1 MKIRVPFLLMVTD
14 ALLKAIVVSPI
25 GEDLITKTQRG
36 GIMKKGTLFTLT
48 MFLVAALLVPI
59 AASAEKT
66 LKIGLGDP
74 IDSDQGVL
82 ALRFKDI
89 VENTSNGK
97 YKVDIFPAGQLGD
110 EQKMVKDSRRGSI
123 DGAVVAVNNITPFAK
138 SVGILTLPYMM
149 KSFDDAVKATTGE
162 LGAKWRN
169 VLIKEAGVRVLGWS
183 YSNFRVLTNSKK
195 PVKNLAD
202 LKGLKIR
209 VPKNAIMIGTWQA
222 LGAEPIPMAW
232 PETFTALQ
240 QKVVD
245 GQDNP
250 HITNYA
256 MKFYEVQNYTSECHY
271 LFSLQP
277 LVMGE
282 KFFKSLSPEDQ
293 ALFTRAGIEAQ
304 QANLLFSVT
313 KSEEARQNMIKKG
326 VEYMEIED
334 EDQWAKKAMEKVWPD
349 FYDSVGGKAE
359 VDKVL
364 KALGR

>member
-1 MKIRVPFLLMVTD
+1 MKRFIIVSLLMV
-14 ALLKAIVVSPI
+14 
-25 GEDLITKTQRG
+25 
-36 GIMKKGTLFTLT
+36 F
-48 MFLVAALLVPI
+48 VAALMLPL
-59 AASAEKT
+59 SAFAGKT

-82 ALRFKDI
+82 ALRFKEI
-89 VENTSNGK
+89 VEKTSGGN
-97 YKVDIFPAGQLGD
+97 YKIDIFPAGQLGD

-138 SVGILTLPYMM
+138 SVGILTLPYLM

-162 LGAKWRN
+162 LGDKWRD
-169 VLIKEAGVRVLGWS
+169 VLIKEAGVRVLGWA

-195 PVKNLAD
+195 PVTNLAE

-209 VPKNAIMIGTWQA
+209 VPKNAIMIGTWKA

-240 QKVVD
+240 QRVVD

-256 MKFYEVQNYTSECHY
+256 MKFYEVQKYTSEVHY

-277 LVMGE
+277 LVVGE
-282 KFFKSLSPEDQ
+282 KFFRKLSAADQ
-293 ALFTRAGIEAQ
+293 AMLTRAGIEAQ
-304 QANLLFSVT
+304 QYNLLFSVT
-313 KSEEARQNMIKKG
+313 QSETARQNMMKKG
-326 VEYMEIED
+326 VKYMEIED
-334 EDQWAKKAMEKVWPD
+334 EDQWAKLAMDKVWPE
-349 FYDSVGGKAE
+349 FYKSVGGKGE
-359 VDKVL
+359 VDAVL

>member
-1 MKIRVPFLLMVTD
+1 MFGQMACLLLSD
-14 ALLKAIVVSPI
+14 GSAFINFN
-25 GEDLITKTQRG
+25 RG
-36 GIMKKGTLFTLT
+36 GRMKRFAMLSLLVF
-48 MFLVAALLVPI
+48 FVAAMMLPVS
-59 AASAEKT
+59 ASAEKT

-82 ALRFKDI
+82 ALRFKEI
-89 VENTSNGK
+89 VETTSGGK
-97 YKVDIFPAGQLGD
+97 YKVDLFPAGQLGD

-138 SVGILTLPYMM
+138 SVGILTLPYLMQ
-149 KSFDDAVKATTGE
+149 SFDDAVTATTGE
-162 LGAKWRN
+162 LGDKWRAA
-169 VLIKEAGVRVLGWS
+169 LIKEAGVHVLGWA

-195 PVKNLAD
+195 PVKNLDD

-209 VPKNAIMIGTWQA
+209 VPKNAIMIATWQA

-256 MKFYEVQNYTSECHY
+256 MKFYEVQNYSSECHY

-282 KFFKSLSPEDQ
+282 KFFKSLPAEDQ
-293 ALFTRAGIEAQ
+293 AMFTRAGIEAQ

-313 KSEEARQNMIKKG
+313 KSEAAKQNMINKG

-334 EDQWAKKAMEKVWPD
+334 EEKWSALAVEQVWPK

-359 VDKVL
+359 VDKVVKVL
-364 KALGR
+364 RP

>member
-1 MKIRVPFLLMVTD
+1 MKRLTVLSLMVVTAVFLLAPM
-14 ALLKAIVVSPI
+14 S
-25 GEDLITKTQRG
+25 
-36 GIMKKGTLFTLT
+36 
-48 MFLVAALLVPI
+48 
-59 AASAEKT
+59 ASAQKT

-82 ALRFKDI
+82 ALRFKEI
-89 VENTSNGK
+89 VEKTSNGK

-123 DGAVVAVNNITPFAK
+123 DGAVVAINNITPFAK
-138 SVGILTLPYMM
+138 PVGVLTLPYLLQ
-149 KSFDDAVKATTGE
+149 SFDDAVTATTGE
-162 LGAKWRN
+162 LGDKWRDI
-169 VLIKEAGVRVLGWS
+169 LIKKAGVRLMGWG

-195 PVKNLAD
+195 PVKTLAD

-209 VPKNAIMIGTWQA
+209 VPKNAIMIETWKA

-250 HITNYA
+250 HVTNYT
-256 MKFYEVQNYTSECHY
+256 MKFYEVQKYTSEVHY

-277 LVMGE
+277 LVFGE
-282 KFFKSLSPEDQ
+282 KFFQSLSEEDKDM
-293 ALFTRAGIEAQ
+293 FTRAGIEAQ
-304 QANLLFSVT
+304 QANLLFSVMQAD
-313 KSEEARQNMIKKG
+313 KAKQNMVNKG
-326 VEYMEIED
+326 VTAMDIED
-334 EDQWAKKAMEKVWPD
+334 EDQWSKLAMDKVWPM
-349 FYDSVGGKAE
+349 FYDGVGGKE
-359 VDKVL
+359 KVDAVV

>member
-1 MKIRVPFLLMVTD
+1 MMIFFVM
-14 ALLKAIVVSPI
+14 ALILPMS
-25 GEDLITKTQRG
+25 
-36 GIMKKGTLFTLT
+36 
-48 MFLVAALLVPI
+48 
-59 AASAEKT
+59 ASAGKT

-74 IDSDQGVL
+74 INSDQGVL
-82 ALRFKDI
+82 ALRFKEI
-89 VENTSNGK
+89 LETTSD

-138 SVGILTLPYMM
+138 SVGILTLPYLLQ
-149 KSFDDAVKATTGE
+149 SFDDAVNATTGA
-162 LGAKWRN
+162 LGDKWRN
-169 VLIKEAGVRVLGWS
+169 ALIKEAGVHVLGWA

-195 PVKNLAD
+195 PVTTLAD

-209 VPKNAIMIGTWQA
+209 VPKNAIMIATWKA

-232 PETFTALQ
+232 PETFTAMQ
-240 QKVVD
+240 QRVVD

-256 MKFYEVQNYTSECHY
+256 MKFYEVQDYSSECHY

-277 LVMGE
+277 LIVGE
-282 KFFKSLSPEDQ
+282 KFFQSLSAKDQ
-293 ALFTRAGIEAQ
+293 AMFTRAGIEAQ

-313 KSEEARQNMIKKG
+313 KSEDAKQNMIKKG
-326 VEYMEIED
+326 VKYLEIED
-334 EDQWAKKAMEKVWPD
+334 EDKWSKIAMDKVWPQ
-349 FYDSVGGKAE
+349 FYDTVGGKGE
-359 VDKVL
+359 VDKVV

>member
-1 MKIRVPFLLMVTD
+1 MKRLAMLSLVMVLAV
-14 ALLKAIVVSPI
+14 AL
-25 GEDLITKTQRG
+25 
-36 GIMKKGTLFTLT
+36 
-48 MFLVAALLVPI
+48 AAPG
-59 AASAEKT
+59 SALAEQT

-82 ALRFKDI
+82 ALRFKAI
-89 VENTSNGK
+89 VEASSGGK
-97 YKVDIFPAGQLGD
+97 YKVDLFPAGQLGD
-110 EQKMVKDSRRGSI
+110 EQKMVKDARRGSI

-138 SVGILTLPYMM
+138 SVGILTLPYLMQ
-149 KSFDDAVKATTGE
+149 SFDDAVKATTGE
-162 LGAKWRN
+162 LGDKWRA
-169 VLIKEAGVRVLGWS
+169 VLIKEAGVRPLGWS

-209 VPKNAIMIGTWQA
+209 VPKNPIMIETWKA

-240 QKVVD
+240 QRVVD

-250 HITNYA
+250 HITNFS
-256 MKFYEVQNYTSECHY
+256 MKFYEVQSYTSECHY

-282 KFFKSLSPEDQ
+282 AFFSALSPEDQ

-304 QANLLFSVT
+304 QYNLLFSVT
-313 KSEEARQNMIKKG
+313 KSEEARQNMMKKG

-334 EDQWAKKAMEKVWPD
+334 EDQWSKIAMEKVWPT
-349 FYDSVGGKAE
+349 FYDTVGGKEE
-359 VDKVL
+359 VDKAL

>member
-1 MKIRVPFLLMVTD
+1 MKRSLAFSLLVFLLT
-14 ALLKAIVVSPI
+14 ALMLSTPAFA
-25 GEDLITKTQRG
+25 G
-36 GIMKKGTLFTLT
+36 
-48 MFLVAALLVPI
+48 
-59 AASAEKT
+59 KT

-82 ALRFKDI
+82 ALRFKKI
-89 VENTSNGK
+89 VEDVSGGN

-138 SVGILTLPYMM
+138 SVGILTLPYLM
-149 KSFDDAVKATTGE
+149 KSFDDAVKATTGD
-162 LGAKWRN
+162 LGKKWRT
-169 VLIKEAGVRVLGWS
+169 VLIDEAGVRVLGWA
-183 YSNFRVLTNSKK
+183 YSNFRVLTNSKR
-195 PVKNLAD
+195 PVRDLTD

-209 VPKNAIMIGTWQA
+209 VPKNAIMIETWKA

-250 HITNYA
+250 HITNYT
-256 MKFYEVQNYTSECHY
+256 MKFYEVQDYTSEVHY

-277 LVMGE
+277 LVFGE
-282 KFFKSLSPEDQ
+282 KFFQSLPPEDQ
-293 ALFTRAGIEAQ
+293 AMFTRAGIEAQ
-304 QANLLFSVT
+304 QYNLLFSVT
-313 KSEEARQNMIKKG
+313 KSEEAKQNMIEKG
-326 VEYMEIED
+326 VEYNDVVD
-334 EDQWAKKAMEKVWPD
+334 EDQWAKIAVDTVWPM

-359 VDKVL
+359 VDKVVN
-364 KALGR
+364 ALRQ

>member
-1 MKIRVPFLLMVTD
+1 MKRFTILGLMMLFVM
-14 ALLKAIVVSPI
+14 ALMLPVS
-25 GEDLITKTQRG
+25 
-36 GIMKKGTLFTLT
+36 
-48 MFLVAALLVPI
+48 
-59 AASAEKT
+59 ASAEKT

-89 VENTSNGK
+89 VEKNSDGK

-138 SVGILTLPYMM
+138 SVGILTLPYLMQ
-149 KSFDDAVKATTGE
+149 SFDDAVMATTGE
-162 LGAKWRN
+162 LGAKWREA
-169 VLIKEAGVRVLGWS
+169 LIKEAGVRVLGWA

-195 PVKNLAD
+195 PITNLAD

-209 VPKNAIMIGTWQA
+209 VPKNAIMIETWKA

-250 HITNYA
+250 HITNYT
-256 MKFYEVQNYTSECHY
+256 MKFYEVQDYSSDVHY

-277 LVMGE
+277 LVVGE
-282 KFFKSLSPEDQ
+282 KFFKSLSAEDQ

-313 KSEEARQNMIKKG
+313 KSEEAKQNMAKKG
-326 VEYMEIED
+326 VKHFDIQD
-334 EDQWAKKAMEKVWPD
+334 EDTWAKAAMDAVWPK
-349 FYDSVGGKAE
+349 FYDTVGGKAE